1 VTPAPRQL
9 STAAERREALVEA
22 AVAAFAEH
30 GYHGT
35 PTTEIARA
43 AGISQAYLFRLFP
56 TKSALYVAA
65 VDRCYARLGETLR
78 AAVDDAGGVR
88 GEAALEAMGKAYG
101 ALLADRTT
109 LSATLQAF
117 AAAAGDDAA
126 IRDAVRRGYA
136 ELYALAKR
144 LSGADPERLRAFFAR
159 GMLMTVLA
167 GMDAPA
173 VDAAWARDLLGAEGA
188 RLPA

>member
-1 VTPAPRQL
+1 VNPAVRQL

-78 AAVDDAGGVR
+78 EAAEGAGAQ
-88 GEAALEAMGKAYG
+88 GETALEAMGRAYG

-136 ELYALAKR
+136 NLYALAQR
-144 LSGADPERLRAFFAR
+144 LSGADADRLRAFFAK

-173 VDAAWARDLLGAEGA
+173 VDADWARELLGAE
-188 RLPA
+188 

>member
-1 VTPAPRQL
+1 VNPAVRQL

-56 TKSALYVAA
+56 TKAALYVAA
-65 VDRCYARLGETLR
+65 VERCYARLGETLR
-78 AAVDDAGGVR
+78 TAAAEAAGEPGVE
-88 GEAALEAMGKAYG
+88 GEAALQAMGMAYK

-109 LSATLQAF
+109 LRATLQTF
-117 AAAAGDDAA
+117 AAASGEDEA

-136 ELYALAKR
+136 DLYALVKR
-144 LSGADPERLRAFFAR
+144 VSGADTERLREFFAR
-159 GMLMTVLA
+159 GMLLTVLA

-173 VDAAWARDLLGAEGA
+173 VESGWARELLGDE
-188 RLPA
+188 

>member
-1 VTPAPRQL
+1 MAAPVRQL
-9 STAAERREALVEA
+9 STAAERREALIEA
-22 AVAAFAEH
+22 AVPAFAEH
-30 GYHGT
+30 GFHGT
-35 PTTEIARA
+35 PTTDIARA

-56 TKSALYVAA
+56 SKSALYVAA
-65 VDRCYARLGETLR
+65 ADRCFARLGETLG
-78 AAVDDAGGVR
+78 AAVEEAGGVR
-88 GEAALEAMGKAYG
+88 GEAALEAMGLAYG
-101 ALLADRTT
+101 ELLADRTT

-136 ELYALAKR
+136 DLYALVKR
-144 LSGADPERLRAFFAR
+144 LSGADPERLRFFFAK

-173 VDAAWARDLLGAEGA
+173 VDADWARELLGVEDT
-188 RLPA
+188 